1 MNFSDTTLLKKL
13 ALVLL
18 LKLLV
23 LTVLWWVFVR
33 DQQVAVDGNRAA
45 AQLLHPAAP
54 VAEGTH
60 K

>member
-1 MNFSDTTLLKKL
+1 MNFSDTTLLRKL
-13 ALVLL
+13 TLVLL

-23 LTVLWWVFVR
+23 LAGLWWVFVR
-33 DQQVAVDGNRAA
+33 DQQVAIDGNRVAE
-45 AQLLHPAAP
+45 QLLSPATP